1 MTQRVLRYLAG
12 AIGLLFVVIG
22 LGLLLAPGRQSL
34 MFAIFPSGPAGLS
47 TVRADLA
54 GLFLGMGAFT
64 LAGAAMASDGVLMVP
79 AAFLGAIAVGRLL
92 NLIADGPSPDALR
105 SLVVELVAIGVLV
118 LTILSVRRGQRQSTR
133 ALIVVPL
140 LLLVGLATVYV
151 FQRPLGMLLV
161 RRFVADGLANQ
172 LVTSLPDGLH
182 AGLCGSGAPMPDPT
196 RAGPCVLV
204 IAGRHTF
211 LVDVGEGGPRKLA
224 LMGVQPGQVDG
235 VLLTHF
241 HSDHIGGLGELLLQ
255 RWGTGSHADQTPVY
269 GPQGVDLVVQGFNL
283 AYSLDKGYRIAHHGE
298 KTMPPS
304 GSGGVARPFS
314 LPPDSDAPV
323 VVLQQD
329 GVTIT
334 AIPVNHTPVFPAV
347 AYRFDYGGR
356 SLVISGDLAPSPS
369 LVQAA
374 RGVDV
379 LFHEGLQT
387 TMVAELQK
395 AAEAVGRAPMAKI
408 TADIPSYH
416 TTPEDAARE
425 AAEAGVKQLVF
436 YHTIPPLRSS
446 LLNAAFLGDAARYF
460 KGPITIST
468 DGLLVSMPKGTTE
481 ISQRNLL

>member
-1 MTQRVLRYLAG
+1 MTQRVLRYVAG
-12 AIGLLFVVIG
+12 AIGLLFVLIG

-64 LAGAAMASDGVLMVP
+64 VAGAAMASDGVLMVP
-79 AAFLGAIAVGRLL
+79 AAFLGAIALGRLL

-140 LLLVGLATVYV
+140 LLLVGLATLYV
-151 FQRPLGMLLV
+151 FQRPIGMLLV

-269 GPQGVDLVVQGFNL
+269 GPQGVELVVQGFNL

-436 YHTIPPLRSS
+436 FHTIPPLRSS